1 MITLEAV
8 TVDDKSV
15 KALISVAG
23 ETSTWFEEVETDTL
37 SELYGH
43 LETIGVD
50 LSKWEELAYKKGED
64 KS

>member
-23 ETSTWFEEVETDTL
+23 ETSTWYEEVEMDTL

-50 LSKWEELAYKKGED
+50 LSKWNELAYKKEG
-64 KS
+64 